1 MKFGKRYS
9 KVTVFMAMIH
19 GVLIG
24 VAAVAV
30 IGLLLVGAKGKDDGK
45 TSGKEVLTS
54 GPAPVENSAK
64 PDEEPLQLF
73 AKQHGAFSSSESATL
88 FIAED
93 PTLAKAAVIKAD
105 NKYLVWTA
113 IGLTEGEIDSNATE
127 GTYRK
132 TFRADTS
139 ACGAIGAGKLRG
151 VLTQTEMA
159 KINFS
164 AETKAEGEDDDK
176 AKEFYKNITAI
187 TAFTKDLR
195 IVRLHLL
202 SHYSHTESCVK
213 ITF

>member
-9 KVTVFMAMIH
+9 KGTVFMAMIH

-30 IGLLLVGAKGKDDGK
+30 IGLLLMGTKGEDDGK
-45 TSGKEVLTS
+45 TSGKELPTS
-54 GPAPVENSAK
+54 GPAAVENSAK

-93 PTLAKAAVIKAD
+93 PTLSKAAVIKVD
-105 NKYLVWTA
+105 DKYLVWTA
-113 IGLTEGEIDSNATE
+113 VGLAENEINSSESE

-139 ACGAIGAGKLRG
+139 SCGAIGAGKLRE
-151 VLTQTEMA
+151 VLMQTEMA
-159 KINFS
+159 KINYS
-164 AETKAEGEDDDK
+164 DENKKEGKDDDK
-176 AKEFYKNITAI
+176 AKGFYKNITAI

-202 SHYSHTESCVK
+202 SHYSHTENCVK

>member
-1 MKFGKRYS
+1 
-9 KVTVFMAMIH
+9 MAMLH

-30 IGLLLVGAKGKDDGK
+30 IGLLLMGTKGEDDSK
-45 TSGKEVLTS
+45 TSGKELPTS

-93 PTLAKAAVIKAD
+93 PTLAKAAVIKAGD
-105 NKYLVWTA
+105 KYLVWTA
-113 IGLTEGEIDSNATE
+113 VGLTENEIDSSESE

-139 ACGAIGAGKLRG
+139 SCGAIGAGKLRE
-151 VLTQTEMA
+151 VLTQTEIA
-159 KINFS
+159 KINYLD
-164 AETKAEGEDDDK
+164 ETKKEGKDDDK
-176 AKEFYKNITAI
+176 TKGFYKNIAAI

-202 SHYSHTESCVK
+202 SHYSHTENCVK